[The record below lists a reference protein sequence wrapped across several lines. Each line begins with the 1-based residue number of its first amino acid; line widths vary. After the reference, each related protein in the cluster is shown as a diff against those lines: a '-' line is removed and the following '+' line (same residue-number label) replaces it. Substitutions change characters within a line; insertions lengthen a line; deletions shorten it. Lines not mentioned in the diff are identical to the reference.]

1 MDQQLYES
9 ALQVVEDLKQA
20 RLEQMRID
28 QECAESEYCLNVA
41 QARVERALITKAG
54 GDEKR
59 LGLTGE
65 IRGKAY
71 ALALDADEN
80 YKAKR
85 ATHIQMKARAEESK
99 IGVMAMYSRLQV
111 MLTALRVQGIKIEM
125 PQEPGA
131 GTEPAVS
138 AAA

>member
-9 ALQVVEDLKQA
+9 ALQTVEDLKQA

-41 QARVERALITKAG
+41 QARVERALIAKAG

-85 ATHIQMKARAEESK
+85 VVHIQMKARAEEAK

-111 MLTALRVQGIKIEM
+111 MLAALKAQEIRIEM
-125 PQEPGA
+125 PQETAPGSA
-131 GTEPAVS
+131 LGVS